1 MALDLHALP
10 KLRDGLSY
18 LYAEH
23 VRVEQTTEAI
33 ELRDKEG
40 RTSVPVAAL
49 GVLLLGPG
57 STITHAAV
65 RALVDSGC
73 SIGWLGEQ
81 GVRCY
86 AQGTGET
93 HSARHILR
101 QAELL
106 CNPDT
111 RALVVRRMYGY
122 RFGYQPG
129 PELSLNQI
137 RGMEGVRVRDTY
149 AEMSRTF
156 GVPWEGRSYDR
167 DHWGRSD
174 PINRALSAANAC
186 LNGVCHAG
194 IVSGGYSPALG
205 FIHTGKMLS
214 FVWDI
219 ADLYKTEIT
228 IPLAFQTVAESNEQV
243 ERRSR
248 LACRDAFREH
258 RLLQRILPDIDALLD
273 LPTPFE
279 VEAEQSSEDGTF
291 GLGLWAKLFEG
302 VEDG

>member
-1 MALDLHALP
+1 
-10 KLRDGLSY
+10 
-18 LYAEH
+18 
-23 VRVEQTTEAI
+23 
-33 ELRDKEG
+33 
-40 RTSVPVAAL
+40 
-49 GVLLLGPG
+49 
-57 STITHAAV
+57 
-65 RALVDSGC
+65 
-73 SIGWLGEQ
+73 
-81 GVRCY
+81 
-86 AQGTGET
+86 
-93 HSARHILR
+93 LR